1 MAQLNR
7 ENYSSHKSANPP
19 TYDLSQVKIGVIHMG
34 LSAFHR
40 GHQALFFEKIL
51 RSGNFNFGV
60 VGVTQRSSDVA
71 DVMNSQDCLYTINE
85 REGAG
90 FAPIIVGAI
99 RKAVFFPQARQ
110 ELLEIARSE
119 NLKLITLTVSEK
131 AYQCNSA
138 RNGVNLSSAKV
149 QADIADTN
157 SLLTFPAR
165 LLDLLV
171 ARFESGM
178 PGVAVISCDN
188 LPTNGDITRAV
199 VVDLAIKQNRSA
211 EFLNWLKSE
220 IRFPNSMV
228 DRAVPAIT
236 QDSIDEFY
244 QSYGYEDR
252 SLITAEPYLEWVIEN
267 DPVSEYL
274 APVGAR
280 FVEKVA
286 PYEAM
291 KIRLFNGAHSALAY
305 ICQLA
310 GVEYVAEGVVD
321 PIIGEFIKDF
331 QEQEAGRSFV
341 APADLNPIEYAKIIR
356 KRVSNYALLHKSLQ
370 IAMDGSQKLPQRIFA
385 SANDLLKLDLSTDHI
400 TLIIA
405 AWLRFL
411 EINEK
416 VNDPLGASLQ
426 NLVRNPDALQSVSGT
441 LSFEGL
447 ATKVDPKLF
456 PQIAAWLAQLR
467 VKPVREVLQ
476 TLKS

>member
-1 MAQLNR
+1 M
-7 ENYSSHKSANPP
+7 
-19 TYDLSQVKIGVIHMG
+19 
-34 LSAFHR
+34 
-40 GHQALFFEKIL
+40 
-51 RSGNFNFGV
+51 
-60 VGVTQRSSDVA
+60 
-71 DVMNSQDCLYTINE
+71 
-85 REGAG
+85 
-90 FAPIIVGAI
+90 
-99 RKAVFFPQARQ
+99 
-110 ELLEIARSE
+110 
-119 NLKLITLTVSEK
+119 
-131 AYQCNSA
+131 
-138 RNGVNLSSAKV
+138 
-149 QADIADTN
+149 
-157 SLLTFPAR
+157 
-165 LLDLLV
+165 
-171 ARFESGM
+171 
-178 PGVAVISCDN
+178 
-188 LPTNGDITRAV
+188 
-199 VVDLAIKQNRSA
+199 
-211 EFLNWLKSE
+211 
-220 IRFPNSMV
+220 
-228 DRAVPAIT
+228 
-236 QDSIDEFY
+236 
-244 QSYGYEDR
+244 
-252 SLITAEPYLEWVIEN
+252 
-267 DPVSEYL
+267 
-274 APVGAR
+274 
-280 FVEKVA
+280 EKVA

-291 KIRLFNGAHSALAY
+291 KIRVFNGAHSALAY

-310 GVEYVAEGVVD
+310 GIEYVAEGVVD
-321 PIIGEFIKDF
+321 PVIGDFIKNF
-331 QEQEAGRSFV
+331 QEKEAGRSFV